1 MNLRGLAKNFFA
13 IYHWARQNILSER
26 FILDRLMA
34 TPTHSEL
41 LIATNNAGKMRE
53 LTGLLAPLP
62 IRLRQ
67 LSEFAQIEEVE
78 ETGKTF
84 ADNALLKA
92 RIYSRQTNL
101 WTLADDSGLEVDAL
115 NGAPGVLSARYAG
128 HNATDEERNARLLAE
143 LSLTD
148 DERRTARFIC
158 AIALFDPAIGATE
171 IFNGTCEG
179 YIAKQPR
186 GHNGFGYDPL
196 FVPSGYTHTFGEL
209 SDLVK
214 QQISHRSRAL
224 AAVRVYLNG
233 RFS

>member
-1 MNLRGLAKNFFA
+1 LPTIIERDKTT
-13 IYHWARQNILSER
+13 RCER
-26 FILDRLMA
+26 FILDKLMPA
-34 TPTHSEL
+34 SMPSEL

-53 LTGLLAPLP
+53 LTALLAPLP

-67 LSEFAQIEEVE
+67 LSEFPQIKEVD
-78 ETGKTF
+78 ETGETF
-84 ADNALLKA
+84 VDNALLKA
-92 RIYSRQTNL
+92 RLYSRQTTL

-128 HNATDEERNARLLAE
+128 QNATDEERNARLLAE
-143 LSLTD
+143 LDRTG

-158 AIALFDPAIGATE
+158 AIALYDPATEATE

-179 YIAKQPR
+179 YIVKHPR

-196 FVPSGYTHTFGEL
+196 FVPNGYAQTFGEL
-209 SDLVK
+209 SDAVK
-214 QQISHRSRAL
+214 QRISHRSRAL
-224 AAVRVYLNG
+224 SAVRVYLNE